1 MDYISVQGACEGNLN
16 HVTIDIPRNKFTVFT
31 GVSGSGKST
40 LLMDV
45 LYMES
50 QRQYLEA
57 MSFQGIAKPKVERIQ
72 NASPAIIIS
81 QTDANQN
88 PRSTVGTLT
97 DIYTGLRMIYEK
109 LGVRT
114 CPECGKV
121 ISAADCREETE
132 KSGED
137 FRVYMYCC
145 ECNHRMRKLTRTD
158 FSFNTREGA
167 CPACE
172 GLGQKLEVNREAVVN
187 EGLSLEEGAVD
198 FWENKYRDYQME
210 ALAAAYDYYGIP
222 VPKGK
227 KIAQYDELQKA
238 VLYEGVSSELIKVR
252 FPEREAPK
260 TVANGRFEGIIPTLK
275 RRLANQN
282 GESKTIL
289 KYFTMA
295 ECPECQGERLG
306 EKSRGVTVCGV
317 RLPQIAGLS
326 MRELADWIRNL
337 SVSLKD
343 NNQTLV
349 KDYLLDIETKVHRF
363 LNVGLGYLTLDR
375 QIITLSGGELQRIRL
390 AAVLDSDLTGI
401 IYILDEPTVGLHP
414 KDTGGLI
421 TILKRLR
428 DLGNTV
434 LVIEHD
440 PDVMK
445 AADHIVDMGPGS
457 GRFGGNIIGAGTLDE
472 IRKQPLSVTG
482 QYLNQPHPGKSTFRE
497 GNGSF
502 VKIRNACKFN
512 LKHLDVDIPLG
523 CLVTITG
530 PSGSGKSTL
539 ICEIL
544 ALGNSGGKENRVEGC
559 ENVDEI
565 IQVGQTPINRSKR
578 SNIATYTEIYTEIR
592 AIFAKLEEA
601 KEQGLTARDFS
612 FNTPGGRCENCE
624 GMGVVSN
631 NLLFFENNEVVCP
644 VCRGKRFQ
652 DYVLSVKLNGLSITD
667 ILKLSV
673 EEAAPVFEK
682 HPKILRTLNLLK
694 DVGLGYL
701 EIGQILTTLSGG
713 EGQRLKLAK
722 ELIGNTAG
730 RGLYLLDE
738 PTRGLHPLDIENFL
752 KLLNRLADTGN
763 SVIVIEHNQQIIQ
776 NSDWIIDLGP
786 DGGEQGGRLIYTG
799 PPAGLPAFKKG

>member
-1 MDYISVQGACEGNLN
+1 MSHITVVHACEGNLKN
-16 HVTIDIPRNKFTVFT
+16 ITLDIPRGKLTVFT
-31 GVSGSGKST
+31 GLSGSGKST

-45 LYMES
+45 LYMEC

-57 MSFQGIAKPKVERIQ
+57 MAYQGIAKPKVERIL
-72 NASPAIIIS
+72 NVSPAIIIS
-81 QTDANQN
+81 QTDANKN

-109 LGVRT
+109 LGVRR
-114 CPECGKV
+114 CPSCGKI
-121 ISAADCREETE
+121 ISAADCIEETQ
-132 KSGED
+132 KTD
-137 FRVYMYCC
+137 DNFLVHMYCC
-145 ECNHRMRKLTRTD
+145 ECNYKMRKLTRTD

-167 CPACE
+167 CKTCE
-172 GLGQKLEVNREAVVN
+172 GLGRILEVDQDAAVHEN
-187 EGLSLEEGAVD
+187 LTLEEGAVD
-198 FWENKYRDYQME
+198 FWEKKYKDYQIE
-210 ALAAAYDYYGIP
+210 ALRAAYCYYRIP
-222 VPKGK
+222 IPENKPVR
-227 KIAQYDELQKA
+227 QYDDLQKA
-238 VLYEGVSSELIKVR
+238 ILYEGVECGQVKKA
-252 FPEREAPK
+252 FPGRGIPK
-260 TVANGRFEGIIPTLK
+260 TVANGRFEGIFPTL
-275 RRLANQN
+275 RRRFANQN
-282 GESKTIL
+282 GEAGYL
-289 KYFTMA
+289 QKYFKLS
-295 ECPECQGERLG
+295 ECPDCHGERLC
-306 EKSRGVTVCGV
+306 ETSRKITVNQV
-317 RLPQIAGLS
+317 RLPQLAGLS
-326 MRELADWIRNL
+326 MHELAGWIKE
-337 SVSLKD
+337 LKMVLREKE
-343 NNQTLV
+343 QGMV

-457 GRFGGNIIGAGTLDE
+457 GRFGGNIIGYGTLDE

-565 IQVGQTPINRSKR
+565 IQVGQTSINRSKR

-701 EIGQILTTLSGG
+701 EIGQTLTTLSGG